1 MSAKHNSEAMDS
13 NLAIEH
19 GLSSQVA
26 HRRLK
31 LEGLNLLPATGQRT
45 LQHIIWDV
53 VREPMFLLLVA
64 AGIIYL
70 LLGDVND
77 ALMLLGFVIV
87 VMGIT
92 VFQENKTERVLDALR
107 DLTSPRAL
115 VLRDGIEQRIAGTEV
130 VRGDLLLLSEGD
142 RVMAQMM
149 R

>member
-92 VFQENKTERVLDALR
+92 VFRRIKPSVCWMRCVISPALA
-107 DLTSPRAL
+107 P
-115 VLRDGIEQRIAGTEV
+115 
-130 VRGDLLLLSEGD
+130 
-142 RVMAQMM
+142 
-149 R
+149 